1 MLNYNKYVDYLL
13 IKIHLYVVV
22 INLVNF
28 LNVSLLFVNNKDLNL
43 LKFLIQIVLMNLMEW
58 LLTIKIVVLIYP

>member
-43 LKFLIQIVLMNLMEW
+43 LKFLIQIVLMNLME
-58 LLTIKIVVLIYP
+58 